1 LGQVK
6 QLNPIWN
13 EFFELEVEDPNE
25 QKVVVYVID
34 EAAAQEFQLL
44 GCTHIALQVGYIY
57 IYINVIHRM
66 LI

>member
-25 QKVVVYVID
+25 QKVVGYVID

-44 GCTHIALQVGYIY
+44 GCTHIALQVGKKI
-57 IYINVIHRM
+57 ICISMSFIEC
-66 LI
+66 